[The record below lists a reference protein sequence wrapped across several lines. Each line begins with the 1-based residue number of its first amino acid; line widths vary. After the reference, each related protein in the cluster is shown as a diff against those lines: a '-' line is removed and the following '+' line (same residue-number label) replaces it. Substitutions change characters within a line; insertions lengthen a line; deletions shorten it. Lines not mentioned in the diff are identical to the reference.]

1 MTPRAPT
8 KSQTV
13 AERIR
18 LAASRLT
25 PAEHKLANAL
35 LANYPVAGLSSI
47 TEFAK
52 AAKVS
57 TPTALR
63 LAKKLGFSGFPTF
76 QAALRG
82 EVSPQ
87 LQDPIARH
95 QRWSRDAPDAH
106 VLNRFAEAVMENL
119 RGSLKLV
126 DHRGFDRIA
135 DLIADQRQAVHV
147 VGGRI
152 TMPLAEYLHTHL
164 HMIRP
169 QVTLMPA
176 LPAAWP
182 QYLINMKRGDVL
194 IAFDVRRYD
203 HRLAEFAAL
212 AHRRKVRI
220 VLFTDQWMSPIAGIA
235 THAFPLRIDAPSGW
249 DSNVATLFMIEA
261 LIADIVDRRWPET
274 EERIRELESLTS
286 ALPGKGSGSASRP
299 RRNSSSL

>member
-1 MTPRAPT
+1 MTTRKTAQPE
-8 KSQTV
+8 TV

-18 LAASRLT
+18 LGTSKLT
-25 PAEHKLANAL
+25 PAERKLAHAL
-35 LANYPVAGLSSI
+35 LTNYPVAGLSSI

-52 AAKVS
+52 SARVS

-63 LAKKLGFSGFPTF
+63 LAKKLGFPGFPGF

-82 EVSPQ
+82 EVKAQ

-95 QRWSRDAPDAH
+95 QRWSKDAPDTH
-106 VLNRFAEAVMENL
+106 VLNRFAAAVMENL

-126 DHRGFDRIA
+126 DHRSFDRIA
-135 DLIADQRQAVHV
+135 DLIADLGHAVHI

-152 TMPLAEYLHTHL
+152 TRPLAEYLHTHL

-169 QVTLMPA
+169 GVTLVPGQ
-176 LPAAWP
+176 PAAWP
-182 QYLINMKRGDVL
+182 QYLLNMKRGDVL

-203 HRLAEFAAL
+203 PRLTEFANL
-212 AHRRKVRI
+212 AHERKIKI
-220 VLFTDQWMSPIAGIA
+220 VLFTDQWMSPIAGVA
-235 THAFPLRIDAPSGW
+235 AHAFPLRIDAPSGW

-274 EERIRELESLTS
+274 EERIRELEGITGRL
-286 ALPGKGSGSASRP
+286 
-299 RRNSSSL
+299 RRNS

>member
-1 MTPRAPT
+1 MTTRKTLPLPE
-8 KSQTV
+8 TV

-18 LAASRLT
+18 LGTPKLT
-25 PAEHKLANAL
+25 PAEHKLAHAL

-52 AAKVS
+52 TARVS

-63 LAKKLGFSGFPTF
+63 LAKKLGFTGFPAF

-82 EVSPQ
+82 EVKAQ

-95 QRWSRDAPDAH
+95 QRWSKDAPDTH

-126 DHRGFDRIA
+126 DHRSFDRIA
-135 DLIADQRQAVHV
+135 DLIADLSHAVHI

-152 TMPLAEYLHTHL
+152 TMPLAEYFHTHL

-169 QVTLMPA
+169 GASLVPA
-176 LPAAWP
+176 QPAAWP
-182 QYLINMKRGDVL
+182 QYLLNMKRGDVL

-203 HRLAEFAAL
+203 PRLAEFASL
-212 AHRRKVRI
+212 ASERKIKI
-220 VLFTDQWMSPIAGIA
+220 VLFTDQWMSPIAGVA
-235 THAFPLRIDAPSGW
+235 AHAFPLRIDAPSGW

-274 EERIRELESLTS
+274 EERIRELEGITGRL
-286 ALPGKGSGSASRP
+286 
-299 RRNSSSL
+299 RRNS

>member
-1 MTPRAPT
+1 MTPRT
-8 KSQTV
+8 QSKSQTV

-18 LAASRLT
+18 LASTRLT
-25 PAEHKLANAL
+25 PSEHKLANAL

-63 LAKKLGFSGFPTF
+63 LAKKLGFAGFPSF
-76 QAALRG
+76 QAELRG
-82 EVSPQ
+82 EVSAQ
-87 LQDPIARH
+87 LQDPIGRH
-95 QRWSRDAPDAH
+95 QRWSKDAPDTH
-106 VLNRFAEAVMENL
+106 VLNRFADAVMENL
-119 RGSLKLV
+119 RGSLKLI

-135 DLIADQRQAVHV
+135 DLVADHHQAVHI

-152 TMPLAEYLHTHL
+152 TMPLAEYFHTHL

-176 LPAAWP
+176 SSAAWP
-182 QYLINMKRGDVL
+182 QYLLNMKRGDVL

-203 HRLAEFAAL
+203 QRLADFAAL
-212 AHRRKVRI
+212 AHERKVKI
-220 VLFTDQWMSPIAGIA
+220 VLFTDQWMSPISGVA

-274 EERIRELESLTS
+274 EQRIRELEGLIS
-286 ALPGKGSGSASRP
+286 AQGRI
-299 RRNSSSL
+299 RRNS

>member
-1 MTPRAPT
+1 MTARASS

-18 LAASRLT
+18 LASARLT
-25 PAEHKLANAL
+25 PSEHKLAHAL

-63 LAKKLGFSGFPTF
+63 LAKKLGFTGFPTF

-82 EVSPQ
+82 EVSAQ

-95 QRWSRDAPDAH
+95 QRWSKDAPEAH
-106 VLNRFAEAVMENL
+106 VLNRFADAVMENL

-126 DHRGFDRIA
+126 DHRSFDGIA
-135 DLIADQRQAVHV
+135 DLIADHHQAVHI

-152 TMPLAEYLHTHL
+152 TMPLAEYFHTHL

-169 QVTLMPA
+169 GVTLMPA
-176 LPAAWP
+176 SPAAWP
-182 QYLINMKRGDVL
+182 QYLLNMKKGDVL

-203 HRLAEFAAL
+203 PALAEFTGL
-212 AHRRKVRI
+212 AHARKVRI
-220 VLFTDQWMSPIAGIA
+220 VLFTDQWMSPISGLA

-274 EERIRELESLTS
+274 EERIRELEGLTS
-286 ALPGKGSGSASRP
+286 ALPAKGRP
-299 RRNSSSL
+299 R

>member
-1 MTPRAPT
+1 
-8 KSQTV
+8 
-13 AERIR
+13 
-18 LAASRLT
+18 
-25 PAEHKLANAL
+25 
-35 LANYPVAGLSSI
+35 
-47 TEFAK
+47 
-52 AAKVS
+52 
-57 TPTALR
+57 
-63 LAKKLGFSGFPTF
+63 
-76 QAALRG
+76 
-82 EVSPQ
+82 

-106 VLNRFAEAVMENL
+106 VLNRFADAVMENL
-119 RGSLKLV
+119 RGSLKLI

-135 DLIADQRQAVHV
+135 DLIADQRQAVHI

-152 TMPLAEYLHTHL
+152 TMPLAEYFHTHL

-182 QYLINMKRGDVL
+182 QYLLNMRRGDVL

-203 HRLAEFAAL
+203 QRLAEFAAL
-212 AHRRKVRI
+212 AHQRKVRS
-220 VLFTDQWMSPIAGIA
+220 VLFTDQWTSPIAGIA

-274 EERIRELESLTS
+274 EQRIRELEGLTS
-286 ALPGKGSGSASRP
+286 ALPAKGSGSSSRA

>member
-1 MTPRAPT
+1 MKVENPAKPE
-8 KSQTV
+8 TV

-18 LAASRLT
+18 LASTRLT
-25 PAEHKLANAL
+25 PSEHKLAHAL

-47 TEFAK
+47 TVFAK
-52 AAKVS
+52 IARVS

-63 LAKKLGFSGFPTF
+63 LAKKLGFAGFPSF

-82 EVSPQ
+82 EVSAQ

-95 QRWSRDAPDAH
+95 QRWSQDAPAAH
-106 VLNRFAEAVMENL
+106 MLNRFADAVMENL

-126 DHRGFDRIA
+126 DHRSFDRIA
-135 DLIADQRQAVHV
+135 DLIADHHQAVHII
-147 VGGRI
+147 GGRI
-152 TMPLAEYLHTHL
+152 TRPLAEYFHTHL

-176 LPAAWP
+176 QPASWP
-182 QYLINMKRGDVL
+182 QYLLNMKRGDIL

-203 HRLAEFAAL
+203 PRLAEFASL
-212 AHRRKVRI
+212 AHDRKVRI
-220 VLFTDQWMSPIAGIA
+220 VLFTDQWMSPISTVA

-274 EERIRELESLTS
+274 ESRIRELESLTS
-286 ALPGKGSGSASRP
+286 ALPGKGPGAGSQGRSR
-299 RRNSSSL
+299 RKQ

>member
-1 MTPRAPT
+1 M
-8 KSQTV
+8 KVGNVQNSETV

-18 LAASRLT
+18 LSSSRLT
-25 PAEHKLANAL
+25 PSEHKLANAL

-52 AAKVS
+52 AARVS

-63 LAKKLGFSGFPTF
+63 LAKKLGFAGFPSF

-82 EVSPQ
+82 EVKAQ

-95 QRWSRDAPDAH
+95 QRWSQDAPDAH
-106 VLNRFAEAVMENL
+106 VLNRFADAVMENL
-119 RGSLKLV
+119 RGSLKLI
-126 DHRGFDRIA
+126 DHRSFDRIA
-135 DLIADQRQAVHV
+135 DLIADHQQAVHII
-147 VGGRI
+147 GGRI
-152 TMPLAEYLHTHL
+152 TRPLAEYFHTHL

-176 LPAAWP
+176 QPASWP
-182 QYLINMKRGDVL
+182 QYLLNMKRGDIL

-203 HRLAEFAAL
+203 PRLAEFANL
-212 AHRRKVRI
+212 AHDRKVRI
-220 VLFTDQWMSPIAGIA
+220 VLFTDQWMSPIASIA

-274 EERIRELESLTS
+274 ESRIRELESLTS
-286 ALPGKGSGSASRP
+286 ALPGMTPSGRL
-299 RRNSSSL
+299 RRNS

>member
-8 KSQTV
+8 KSQSV
-13 AERIR
+13 AERTR
-18 LAASRLT
+18 LASTRLT

-63 LAKKLGFSGFPTF
+63 LAKKLGFQGFPSF

-82 EVSPQ
+82 EVSAQ

-95 QRWSRDAPDAH
+95 QRWSHDAPDAH
-106 VLNRFAEAVMENL
+106 VLNRFADAVMENL

-126 DHRGFDRIA
+126 DHRTFDRIA
-135 DLIADQRQAVHV
+135 DLIADHHQAVHI

-152 TMPLAEYLHTHL
+152 TMPLAEYFHTHL

-176 LPAAWP
+176 SPAAWP
-182 QYLINMKRGDVL
+182 QYLNMKKGDVL

-203 HRLAEFAAL
+203 GRLAEFAAL
-212 AHRRKVRI
+212 AHQRKVRI
-220 VLFTDQWMSPIAGIA
+220 VLFTDQWMSPISSVA

-274 EERIRELESLTS
+274 EQRIRELEGLTT
-286 ALPGKGSGSASRP
+286 ALPDKGSGSAGRA

>member
-1 MTPRAPT
+1 MTVRAKT

-18 LAASRLT
+18 LASTRLT
-25 PAEHKLANAL
+25 PAEHRLANAL
-35 LANYPVAGLSSI
+35 LAGYPMAGLSSI
-47 TEFAK
+47 TEFAR

-63 LAKKLGFSGFPTF
+63 LAKKLGFAGFPSF

-82 EVSPQ
+82 EVSAR

-95 QRWSRDAPDAH
+95 QRWSHDAPAAH
-106 VLNRFAEAVMENL
+106 VLNRFAAAVMENL

-135 DLIADQRQAVHV
+135 GLIADHRHAIHIA
-147 VGGRI
+147 GGRI
-152 TMPLAEYLHTHL
+152 TTPLAEYLYTHL

-169 QVTLMPA
+169 QVTMLPA

-182 QYLINMKRGDVL
+182 QYLLNMKRGDVL

-203 HRLAEFAAL
+203 QRLAELASL
-212 AHRRKVRI
+212 AHERKVAI
-220 VLFTDQWMSPIAGIA
+220 VLFTDQWMSPIAGLA
-235 THAFPLRIDAPSGW
+235 AHAFPLRIDAPSSW

-261 LIADIVDRRWPET
+261 LIAGIVDRRWPET
-274 EERIRELESLTS
+274 ERRIRELESLTS
-286 ALPGKGSGSASRP
+286 AEGRL
-299 RRNSSSL
+299 RRG

>member
-1 MTPRAPT
+1 MTTRKTAQPET
-8 KSQTV
+8 I

-18 LAASRLT
+18 LGTSKLT
-25 PAEHKLANAL
+25 PAEHRLAHAL
-35 LANYPVAGLSSI
+35 LSNYPVAGLSSI

-52 AAKVS
+52 TARVS

-63 LAKKLGFSGFPTF
+63 LAKKLGFTGFPAF

-82 EVSPQ
+82 EVQAQ

-95 QRWSRDAPDAH
+95 QRWSKDAPDAH
-106 VLNRFAEAVMENL
+106 VLNRFAAAVMENL

-126 DHRGFDRIA
+126 DHRSFDRIA
-135 DLIADQRQAVHV
+135 DLIADLSHAVHI

-152 TMPLAEYLHTHL
+152 TMPLAEYFHTHL

-169 QVTLMPA
+169 QVNLVPGQ
-176 LPAAWP
+176 PAAWP
-182 QYLINMKRGDVL
+182 QYLLNMKRADVL

-203 HRLAEFAAL
+203 PRLAEFASL
-212 AHRRKVRI
+212 AHERKIRI

-235 THAFPLRIDAPSGW
+235 AHAFPLRIDAPSGW

-274 EERIRELESLTS
+274 EERVRELEGITGRL
-286 ALPGKGSGSASRP
+286 
-299 RRNSSSL
+299 RRNS

>member
-1 MTPRAPT
+1 MTPQAQT
-8 KSQTV
+8 KTQTI

-18 LAASRLT
+18 AASTRLT

-63 LAKKLGFSGFPTF
+63 LAKKLGFSGFPAF
-76 QAALRG
+76 QAVLRG
-82 EVSPQ
+82 EVSAQ

-106 VLNRFAEAVMENL
+106 VLNRFADAVMENL
-119 RGSLKLV
+119 RGSLKLI

-135 DLIADQRQAVHV
+135 DLIADHRQAVHV

-152 TMPLAEYLHTHL
+152 TMPLAEYFHTHL

-182 QYLINMKRGDVL
+182 QYLLNMKRGDIL

-203 HRLAEFAAL
+203 PRLAEVATL
-212 AHRRKVRI
+212 AHARKVRI

-274 EERIRELESLTS
+274 EQRIRELEGLTS
-286 ALPGKGSGSASRP
+286 ALPGKGLGSLSRA
-299 RRNSSSL
+299 RRNSSS

>member
-1 MTPRAPT
+1 MTTR
-8 KSQTV
+8 KSAKTETV

-18 LAASRLT
+18 LSTNKLT
-25 PAEHKLANAL
+25 PAEHKLAHAL

-52 AAKVS
+52 AARVS

-63 LAKKLGFSGFPTF
+63 LAKKLGFTGFPGF

-82 EVSPQ
+82 EVSAQ

-95 QRWSRDAPDAH
+95 QRWSKDAPDAH
-106 VLNRFAEAVMENL
+106 VLNRFADAVMENL

-126 DHRGFDRIA
+126 DHRTFDRIA
-135 DLIADQRQAVHV
+135 DLIADLSQAVHI

-152 TMPLAEYLHTHL
+152 TMPLAEYFHTHL

-176 LPAAWP
+176 LPASWP
-182 QYLINMKRGDVL
+182 QYLLNMQRGDIL

-203 HRLAEFAAL
+203 PRLAEFANL
-212 AHRRKVRI
+212 AHQRKIRI
-220 VLFTDQWMSPIAGIA
+220 VLFTDQWMSPIASIA
-235 THAFPLRIDAPSGW
+235 AHAFPLRIDAPSGW
-249 DSNVATLFMIEA
+249 DSNVATLFLIEA
-261 LIADIVDRRWPET
+261 LIADIVDRRWPQT
-274 EERIRELESLTS
+274 EARIRELEGITNAQGRL
-286 ALPGKGSGSASRP
+286 
-299 RRNSSSL
+299 RRNS

>member
-1 MTPRAPT
+1 MSQAIWRVRSSGKRPKDPNDLGITLPACSQISTTGDGPFSLKTTTGSPSSGRSSPLMEIDLPFPLQQSFQIALSLSNSLQGPCMTSRGQA
-8 KSQTV
+8 KSQTI

-18 LAASRLT
+18 LASTRLT

-35 LANYPVAGLSSI
+35 LASYPVAGLSSI
-47 TEFAK
+47 TEFAR

-63 LAKKLGFSGFPTF
+63 LAKKLGFTGFPSF

-82 EVSPQ
+82 EVSAQ

-95 QRWSRDAPDAH
+95 QRWSHDAPDGH
-106 VLNRFAEAVMENL
+106 VLNRFADAVMENL

-126 DHRGFDRIA
+126 DHRSFDRIA
-135 DLIADQRQAVHV
+135 DLIADHHQAVHI

-152 TMPLAEYLHTHL
+152 TMPLAEYFHTHL

-176 LPAAWP
+176 SPAAWP
-182 QYLINMKRGDVL
+182 QYLLNMKRGDVL

-203 HRLAEFAAL
+203 A
-212 AHRRKVRI
+212 
-220 VLFTDQWMSPIAGIA
+220 
-235 THAFPLRIDAPSGW
+235 
-249 DSNVATLFMIEA
+249 
-261 LIADIVDRRWPET
+261 
-274 EERIRELESLTS
+274 
-286 ALPGKGSGSASRP
+286 
-299 RRNSSSL
+299 

>member
-1 MTPRAPT
+1 MPARPRL
-8 KSQTV
+8 KSETV

-18 LAASRLT
+18 LNSARLT
-25 PAEHKLANAL
+25 PAEQLLANAL

-52 AAKVS
+52 TAKVS

-63 LAKKLGFSGFPTF
+63 LAKKLGFAGFPSF
-76 QAALRG
+76 QVALRG
-82 EVSPQ
+82 EISAQ
-87 LQDPIARH
+87 LHDPIARH
-95 QRWSRDAPDAH
+95 QRWAHAAPDTH
-106 VLNRFAEAVMENL
+106 VLNRFAEAVMANL

-126 DHRGFDRIA
+126 DHRSFDRIA
-135 DLIADQRQAVHV
+135 DLIADHRQAVHI

-152 TMPLAEYLHTHL
+152 TMPLAEYFHIHL

-169 QVTLMPA
+169 DVTLVPA

-182 QYLINMKRGDVL
+182 QYILNMKRSDIL
-194 IAFDVRRYD
+194 IALDVRRYD
-203 HRLAEFAAL
+203 KRLAEFATL
-212 AHRRKVRI
+212 AHQRKVRI

-235 THAFPLRIDAPSGW
+235 THVFPLRIDAPSGW

-274 EERIRELESLTS
+274 EQRIRELERLTS
-286 ALPGKGSGSASRP
+286 ALPGRGSGPPGRSRK
-299 RRNSSSL
+299 NS

>member
-1 MTPRAPT
+1 MTTRKTIAQPET
-8 KSQTV
+8 I

-18 LAASRLT
+18 LGTSKLT
-25 PAEHKLANAL
+25 PAEHKLAHAL

-52 AAKVS
+52 TARVS

-63 LAKKLGFSGFPTF
+63 LAKKLGFTGFPGF

-82 EVSPQ
+82 EVKAQ

-95 QRWSRDAPDAH
+95 QRWSKDAPDTH
-106 VLNRFAEAVMENL
+106 VLNRFAAAVMENL

-126 DHRGFDRIA
+126 DHRSFDRIA
-135 DLIADQRQAVHV
+135 DLIADLGHAVHIA
-147 VGGRI
+147 GGRI
-152 TMPLAEYLHTHL
+152 TRPLAEYFHTHL

-169 QVTLMPA
+169 GVTLVPGQ
-176 LPAAWP
+176 PAAWP
-182 QYLINMKRGDVL
+182 QYLLNMKRGDVL

-203 HRLAEFAAL
+203 PRLAEFANL
-212 AHRRKVRI
+212 AHERKIRI
-220 VLFTDQWMSPIAGIA
+220 VLFTDQWMSPIAGVA
-235 THAFPLRIDAPSGW
+235 AHAFPLRIDAPSGW

-274 EERIRELESLTS
+274 EERIRELEGITGRL
-286 ALPGKGSGSASRP
+286 
-299 RRNSSSL
+299 RRNS

>member
-1 MTPRAPT
+1 MTTRKTAKPE
-8 KSQTV
+8 TV

-18 LAASRLT
+18 IGAPKLT
-25 PAEHKLANAL
+25 PAEHKLAHAL

-47 TEFAK
+47 TEFARS
-52 AAKVS
+52 AGVS

-63 LAKKLGFSGFPTF
+63 LAKKLGFTGFPAF

-82 EVSPQ
+82 EVSAQ

-95 QRWSRDAPDAH
+95 QRWSKDAPDAH
-106 VLNRFAEAVMENL
+106 VLNRFADAVMENL

-126 DHRGFDRIA
+126 DHRSFDRIA
-135 DLIADQRQAVHV
+135 DLIADLSHAIHI

-169 QVTLMPA
+169 GVTLMPA
-176 LPAAWP
+176 MPASWP
-182 QYLINMKRGDVL
+182 QYLLNMERGDVL
-194 IAFDVRRYD
+194 IIFDVRRYD
-203 HRLAEFAAL
+203 PRLAELASL
-212 AHRRKVRI
+212 AHQRKTRI

-235 THAFPLRIDAPSGW
+235 AHAFPLRIDAPSGW

-261 LIADIVDRRWPET
+261 LIADIVDRRWSDT
-274 EERIRELESLTS
+274 EQRIRELEGITGRL
-286 ALPGKGSGSASRP
+286 
-299 RRNSSSL
+299 RRNS

>member
-1 MTPRAPT
+1 MTTRKTTAQPE
-8 KSQTV
+8 TV

-18 LAASRLT
+18 LGTSKLT
-25 PAEHKLANAL
+25 PAEHKLAHAL

-52 AAKVS
+52 SARVS

-63 LAKKLGFSGFPTF
+63 LAKKLGFTGFPGF

-82 EVSPQ
+82 EVKAQ

-95 QRWSRDAPDAH
+95 QRWSKDAPDTH
-106 VLNRFAEAVMENL
+106 VLNRFAAAVMENL

-126 DHRGFDRIA
+126 DHRSFDRIA
-135 DLIADQRQAVHV
+135 DLIADLGHAVHI

-152 TMPLAEYLHTHL
+152 TRPLAEYFHTHL

-169 QVTLMPA
+169 GVTLVPGQ
-176 LPAAWP
+176 PAAWP
-182 QYLINMKRGDVL
+182 QYLLNMKRGDVL

-203 HRLAEFAAL
+203 PRLTEFASL
-212 AHRRKVRI
+212 AHERKIRI
-220 VLFTDQWMSPIAGIA
+220 VLFTDQWMSPIAGVA
-235 THAFPLRIDAPSGW
+235 AHAFPLRIDAPSGW

-274 EERIRELESLTS
+274 EERIRELEGITGRL
-286 ALPGKGSGSASRP
+286 
-299 RRNSSSL
+299 RRNS

>member
-1 MTPRAPT
+1 MTPRNSPKT
-8 KSQTV
+8 ETV

-18 LAASRLT
+18 LGSTRLT

-63 LAKKLGFSGFPTF
+63 LAKKLGFAGFPSF

-82 EVSPQ
+82 EVSAH

-95 QRWSRDAPDAH
+95 QRWSHDAPDAH
-106 VLNRFAEAVMENL
+106 VLNRFADAVMENL

-126 DHRGFDRIA
+126 DHRSFDRIA
-135 DLIADQRQAVHV
+135 DLIADHHQAVHI

-152 TMPLAEYLHTHL
+152 TMPLAEYFHTHL

-169 QVTLMPA
+169 QVTLIPA
-176 LPAAWP
+176 PPASWP
-182 QYLINMKRGDVL
+182 QYLLNMKRGDIL

-203 HRLAEFAAL
+203 QRLAEFANL
-212 AHRRKVRI
+212 AHRHKVRI
-220 VLFTDQWMSPIAGIA
+220 VLFTDQWRSPIASIA
-235 THAFPLRIDAPSGW
+235 THTFPLRIDAPSGW

-274 EERIRELESLTS
+274 EQRIRELEGLTS
-286 ALPGKGSGSASRP
+286 ALPGKGATAQGRL
-299 RRNSSSL
+299 RRTS

>member
-13 AERIR
+13 AERMR
-18 LAASRLT
+18 LASTRLT
-25 PAEHKLANAL
+25 PAEHKLVNAL

-63 LAKKLGFSGFPTF
+63 LAKKLGFAGFPTF

-82 EVSPQ
+82 EVAAQ

-106 VLNRFAEAVMENL
+106 MLNRFADAVMENL
-119 RGSLKLV
+119 RGSLKLI
-126 DHRGFDRIA
+126 DHRSFDRIA
-135 DLIADQRQAVHV
+135 DLIADQRQAVHII
-147 VGGRI
+147 GGRI
-152 TMPLAEYLHTHL
+152 TMPLAEYFHTHL

-169 QVTLMPA
+169 QVTLMPS

-182 QYLINMKRGDVL
+182 QYLLNMQRGDVL

-203 HRLAEFAAL
+203 HRLAEFTEL
-212 AHRRKVRI
+212 AHQRKVRI
-220 VLFTDQWMSPIAGIA
+220 VLFTDQWMWPIAG
-235 THAFPLRIDAPSGW
+235 TSDPCLPLAHRCA
-249 DSNVATLFMIEA
+249 V
-261 LIADIVDRRWPET
+261 
-274 EERIRELESLTS
+274 ELGLQC
-286 ALPGKGSGSASRP
+286 
-299 RRNSSSL
+299 RNSLHDRGADCGHRQPPLA

>member
-1 MTPRAPT
+1 MTIRKTAKT
-8 KSQTV
+8 ETV

-18 LAASRLT
+18 LGAPKLT
-25 PAEHKLANAL
+25 PAEHKLAHAL

-52 AAKVS
+52 AARVS

-63 LAKKLGFSGFPTF
+63 LAKKLGFTGFPAF

-82 EVSPQ
+82 EVSAQ

-95 QRWSRDAPDAH
+95 QRWSKDAPDAH
-106 VLNRFAEAVMENL
+106 VLNRFADAVMENL
-119 RGSLKLV
+119 RSSLKLV
-126 DHRGFDRIA
+126 DHRSFDRIA
-135 DLIADQRQAVHV
+135 DLIADLSHAVHI

-169 QVTLMPA
+169 GVTLMPA
-176 LPAAWP
+176 LPASWP
-182 QYLINMKRGDVL
+182 QYLLNMDRGDVL

-203 HRLAEFAAL
+203 PRLAELANL
-212 AHRRKVRI
+212 AHQRRVRI
-220 VLFTDQWMSPIAGIA
+220 VLFTDQWMSPISSIA
-235 THAFPLRIDAPSGW
+235 AHAFPLRIEAPSGW

-261 LIADIVDRRWPET
+261 LIADIVDRRWTDT
-274 EERIRELESLTS
+274 EERIRELEGITGRL
-286 ALPGKGSGSASRP
+286 
-299 RRNSSSL
+299 RRNS